1 MTKTGVIVRA
11 ATESDYP
18 AIAALLDRI
27 FTPRPYEQ
35 RLKLWRWRYD
45 ANPAKTDTL
54 PPFLVGEQ
62 GGTIVGVHGLVPLR
76 VKVMDRI
83 LVASCGCDL
92 VVDPRARS
100 VGMKI
105 KLKAMSRAFSPL
117 YISTSANEPANKI
130 TLALGGKEVG
140 VGRCKLIKPLKAS
153 GILRRIFG
161 KNHLAF
167 ARAATTFASVAVG
180 KPLDWALAVGRA
192 IRSYPAVS
200 GAAIEEIRQ
209 FDQRFD
215 RFWETISREANIMH
229 VRDAAYLNWRFA
241 RYPFAGIE
249 SFALVRENE
258 ILGLAV
264 IHKSTDSDGLPFV
277 AILELL
283 VPRGENM
290 VFDLLLREIVNRSA
304 KAGTHAITARASTA
318 RWEGRYTHSGFRLR
332 RSPFSGVTYK
342 NNSEM
347 SDDLFAIDSNWYVS
361 LGDGD
366 DCYYFD

>member
-1 MTKTGVIVRA
+1 MTKPALIVRA

-27 FTPRPYEQ
+27 FTPIPYEQ

-45 ANPAKTDTL
+45 ANPAKTDAL

-62 GGTIVGVHGLVPLR
+62 EGTIVGVHGLVPLR
-76 VKVMDRI
+76 VKVKDRI
-83 LVASCGCDL
+83 LLASCSCDL
-92 VVDPRARS
+92 AVDPKARS
-100 VGMKI
+100 AGMKI
-105 KLKAMSRAFSPL
+105 KLKAMSAEFSPL
-117 YISTSANEPANKI
+117 HISTSANEPANKI

-140 VGRCKLIKPLKAS
+140 LGRRRLIKPLKS
-153 GILRRIFG
+153 GGILRRMLG
-161 KNHLAF
+161 KSQVAGV
-167 ARAATTFASVAVG
+167 RAAAPFASVVVG

-192 IRSYPAVS
+192 IRSYPAVP
-200 GAAIEEIRQ
+200 GAAIEEIGQ

-215 RFWETISREANIMH
+215 RFWETMSREAEIIH

-249 SFALVRENE
+249 SFALVREND

-264 IHKSTDSDGLPFV
+264 IHTSTDSDGLRFV

-283 VPRGENM
+283 IPAGENTA
-290 VFDLLLREIVNRSA
+290 FDQLLGEAVNRA
-304 KAGTHAITARASTA
+304 VKAGAHTITARASTPL
-318 RWEGRYTHSGFRLR
+318 WEERYTRRGFRLR

-342 NNSEM
+342 NNSEFPE
-347 SDDLFAIDSNWYVS
+347 DLFAADANWYVS

-366 DCYYFD
+366 GCYYFD